1 MLDMIKS
8 RYILKLIFLNVRNE
22 RKLKL
27 IMENKKLMDKLNIN
41 LLDYKLL
48 RGKYF
53 IGNKNGKGKEYNS
66 YNDKLI
72 FEGEYID
79 GKRFGYG
86 KEYNNDNKLIFEGKY
101 FNGKRNGKGK
111 EYFDDG
117 TIKFEGIYF
126 FGIKYNGKGYSKN
139 NEILYELKEGKGYVY
154 ELDFCGNLI
163 YEGEYLNGKKNGI
176 GKEYYKES
184 KTKFEGIYKNDRRW
198 NGIGYDINN
207 KIIYELKKGKGYVYE
222 LNNVGKLIFKGEY
235 LNGIKNGK
243 GKEYDN
249 DILIFEGEYV
259 NGKRSGR
266 GKEYNHKE
274 KIFEGQYAYDSKIR
288 GKFYHNNKLEFEG
301 EFLFNK
307 KWTGNGYD
315 KNGNIIYKFLLKI
328 INFLLTI

>member
-1 MLDMIKS
+1 MIKS

-111 EYFDDG
+111 EYFYHG
-117 TIKFEGIYF
+117 EIKFEGIYF
-126 FGIKYNGKGYSKN
+126 FGKKYNGKGYTKG
-139 NEILYELKEGKGYVY
+139 NELLYELKDEKGYVY
-154 ELDFCGNLI
+154 ELNFFGNLI
-163 YEGEYLNGKKNGI
+163 FEGEYLNGEKNGI

-184 KTKFEGIYKNDRRW
+184 KTKFEGMYKNDRRW
-198 NGIGYDINN
+198 NGIGYNMKN
-207 KIIYELKKGKGYVYE
+207 EIIYELKEGKGYVYE
-222 LNNVGKLIFKGEY
+222 YNYFGNCIFEGEY
-235 LNGIKNGK
+235 LYGIKNGK
-243 GKEYDN
+243 GKEYN
-249 DILIFEGEYV
+249 NGILIFEGEYM

-266 GKEYNHKE
+266 GKEYNKKE
-274 KIFEGQYAYDSKIR
+274 MIFEGQYLYDSRIR

-301 EFLFNK
+301 EYLFNK
-307 KWTGNGYD
+307 KWNGKGYD
-315 KNGNIIYKFLLKI
+315 ENGKIIY
-328 INFLLTI
+328 